1 MTFLWS
7 DAWLLQ
13 AVAVASHAR
22 PATLSEILGAA
33 DAVNHALPTD
43 DELHGGFSRL
53 AGANYIEEVDG
64 KFRLTDRV
72 PRETADALV
81 VSSWSKGRSAAS
93 AFLDAE
99 PWSPEHNVGD
109 PRNSVRYIGLTSE
122 LISSANEEYRR
133 RIRGSIR
140 SDR

>member
-1 MTFLWS
+1 M
-7 DAWLLQ
+7 
-13 AVAVASHAR
+13 
-22 PATLSEILGAA
+22 
-33 DAVNHALPTD
+33 NHALPTD

-99 PWSPEHNVGD
+99 PWSSEHNVGD
-109 PRNSVRYIGLTSE
+109 PRK
-122 LISSANEEYRR
+122 SS
-133 RIRGSIR
+133 GT
-140 SDR
+140 

>member
-1 MTFLWS
+1 
-7 DAWLLQ
+7 
-13 AVAVASHAR
+13 VASRAV

-33 DAVNHALPTD
+33 DAANHALPTD
-43 DELHGGFSRL
+43 NELHGGCSRL

-81 VSSWSKGRSAAS
+81 FSSWSKGHSGAS
-93 AFLDAE
+93 VFLDAE

-109 PRNSVRYIGLTSE
+109 PRNTVRYTGLTSE
-122 LISSANEEYRR
+122 RISSANEEYRR
-133 RIRGSIR
+133 RISGSIR